1 MGYGFS
7 EDMPYIPFMDHNP
20 HSHECCNAA
29 ATPKQGGH
37 SHGSLATAAHATLH
51 CLTGCVIG
59 EFIGLAIGVT
69 LGLHPYA
76 SMALS
81 TVLAYISGFSL
92 TVFPLMRRTGL
103 VFKAAFKAVW
113 LGEVV
118 SIGVMELVM
127 NSVDYHMG
135 GVRTGSL
142 LNPLFW
148 EALAVAVPAGYI
160 AAFPVNYWLIGK
172 ELKRCH

>member
-1 MGYGFS
+1 MEQDKTHDHAHSCCGT
-7 EDMPYIPFMDHNP
+7 EQKTEMPSAHAHSGHNRW
-20 HSHECCNAA
+20 
-29 ATPKQGGH
+29 KV
-37 SHGSLATAAHATLH
+37 AAHATVH

-59 EFIGLAIGVT
+59 EVAGLMIGVT
-69 LGLHPYA
+69 LGLHQYQ

-92 TVFPLMRRTGL
+92 TIFPLMKTTKLGFVPAL
-103 VFKAAFKAVW
+103 KAIW

-127 NSVDYHMG
+127 NTIDYHMG
-135 GVRTGSL
+135 GMRASSVASMQ
-142 LNPLFW
+142 FW
-148 EALAVAVPAGYI
+148 QALMAAVPAGFI
-160 AAFPVNYWLIGK
+160 AAYPVNAWLIGK